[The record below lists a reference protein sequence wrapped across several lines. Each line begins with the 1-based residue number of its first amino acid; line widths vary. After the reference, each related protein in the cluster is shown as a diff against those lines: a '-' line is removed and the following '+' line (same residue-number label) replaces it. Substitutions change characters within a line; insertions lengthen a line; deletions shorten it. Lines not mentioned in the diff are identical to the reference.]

1 MFSSCLKYSSVFLSL
16 WPHSPWPSLA
26 ADGHT
31 GCVSFLNGPF
41 CFSLSN
47 TLKQYSHLFNVV
59 YFDSPVHDETQ
70 CFMLSHLKICH
81 MYNITLHRSTIY
93 WTKIIF
99 FVVLLH
105 PLSPTIVT
113 FNIKWHGHPALPA
126 MRCFAR
132 CCCHLQLLLV
142 CFQFCPQYLKSK
154 LCWDEIRSLTWPL
167 KNIQIFGFVKLLVCF
182 CSLLWVTIR
191 LLCEALLDQSW
202 RIWLNLS
209 RECSPF
215 TLHNSSCCFYPRSL
229 HQ

>member
-93 WTKIIF
+93 WTKMGF

-113 FNIKWHGHPALPA
+113 FNIKWHGHHHILHCLP
-126 MRCFAR
+126 
-132 CCCHLQLLLV
+132 
-142 CFQFCPQYLKSK
+142 
-154 LCWDEIRSLTWPL
+154 WD
-167 KNIQIFGFVKLLVCF
+167 
-182 CSLLWVTIR
+182 
-191 LLCEALLDQSW
+191 ALLGVAAT
-202 RIWLNLS
+202 
-209 RECSPF
+209 F
-215 TLHNSSCCFYPRSL
+215 SCCLFVGLSASSFVLSTWKASSVGMRSGPWL
-229 HQ
+229 GHWKIS